1 MSAVDNLIKQILA
14 SSNTS
19 KWKGEG
25 FGSAEANAADMA
37 KLLNEIGITDIKQF
51 GLINKTV
58 DEEVQPDG
66 QGGFIDSKGNPVDPK
81 LVKEESQSG
90 ESGDRVF
97 YTAPTGTTQ
106 VYGNKVTGQEI
117 GNSYGERQ
125 NENAWGGTYT
135 GEGNT
140 AYRVYID
147 AQGNPQFYTT
157 AASSND
163 LANLM
168 QDLGPI
174 GQIGLAIATGGL
186 SIPQQIAANFALQV
200 MSGKDI
206 GDALKGAAASY
217 AMSKLPGLDVMK
229 ESSKFLNGLDDTGI
243 LSSTFKN
250 AAMSGAKAL
259 ITGKDFGEALRT
271 GALTGGVN
279 GALNAMLDTDEYKD
293 LTKDLSA
300 SQRKMV
306 VNAVTGAISGKP
318 LDQVVINTAMSAARD
333 AAAKA
338 QTENQVLD
346 PYFKTSGNKSGDGD
360 LNALLDSITKTT
372 DSSSTSPSNQEILD
386 MIGYT
391 GDTSKDL
398 TVPDDKTV
406 TVVSEKDADNT
417 SLEDILS
424 PYKKVLP
431 DASIDAGKITVTG
444 NRETDDVDSDLSK
457 TLNPNEVTD
466 LGKQVITAKKPVT
479 QELDLS
485 VEPIKLD
492 VPDLKLEDIVADTT
506 KVDDKTKVTPSNKVT
521 VTPDKVATPE
531 TPFVSTG
538 QAPPPSQDPYAK
550 VKFMQDIFGP
560 ELSNQFLTDV
570 SMQTPKSN
578 DLEALLRLLRG

>member
-1 MSAVDNLIKQILA
+1 MSAVDNLIQQILA
-14 SSNTS
+14 SSNTA

-66 QGGFIDSKGNPVDPK
+66 QGGFIDSKGRPVDPK

-90 ESGDRVF
+90 ESNDRVF

-106 VYGNKVTGQEI
+106 AYGNKVTGQEI

-168 QDLGPI
+168 QDFGPI

-200 MSGKDI
+200 LSGKDI
-206 GDALKGAAASY
+206 GDAMKGAAASY
-217 AMSKLPGLDVMK
+217 AMSKLPGMDVMK

-259 ITGKDFGEALRT
+259 ITGKDFG
-271 GALTGGVN
+271 
-279 GALNAMLDTDEYKD
+279 
-293 LTKDLSA
+293 
-300 SQRKMV
+300 
-306 VNAVTGAISGKP
+306 
-318 LDQVVINTAMSAARD
+318 
-333 AAAKA
+333 
-338 QTENQVLD
+338 
-346 PYFKTSGNKSGDGD
+346 
-360 LNALLDSITKTT
+360 
-372 DSSSTSPSNQEILD
+372 
-386 MIGYT
+386 
-391 GDTSKDL
+391 
-398 TVPDDKTV
+398 
-406 TVVSEKDADNT
+406 
-417 SLEDILS
+417 
-424 PYKKVLP
+424 
-431 DASIDAGKITVTG
+431 
-444 NRETDDVDSDLSK
+444 
-457 TLNPNEVTD
+457 
-466 LGKQVITAKKPVT
+466 
-479 QELDLS
+479 
-485 VEPIKLD
+485 
-492 VPDLKLEDIVADTT
+492 
-506 KVDDKTKVTPSNKVT
+506 
-521 VTPDKVATPE
+521 
-531 TPFVSTG
+531 
-538 QAPPPSQDPYAK
+538 
-550 VKFMQDIFGP
+550 
-560 ELSNQFLTDV
+560 
-570 SMQTPKSN
+570 
-578 DLEALLRLLRG
+578 